1 MRSPRS
7 LKRFATSGS
16 ENDGSLI
23 RVPIHASRRIAVL
36 DMYPCEDKLGHIHT
50 PSASAC
56 FACCTA
62 LPGTGALGEE
72 GVRPFCASS
81 KRAHCVASSAA
92 ARSAFAKRS
101 CAICTRDRRSNLVL
115 SSARAAALL
124 CRPGPIGGVATEC
137 SQQARRDDRN
147 REGARP
153 AWRRGRNDAAQ
164 RRGHARFPAT
174 GALHGHAAAASPPF
188 VHVAGPPP
196 SRPQPSRPQRPHQS
210 MAVMNP
216 IYLLLSSP

>member
-1 MRSPRS
+1 MPKLPAARRTGASDGRPLFEMAIGCLISYHIISYHSYMARCGLERPRSTISYVHGMRSPRS

-16 ENDGSLI
+16 ENDGSLM

-81 KRAHCVASSAA
+81 KRARCVASRAA

-101 CAICTRDRRSNLVL
+101 FAICARDRRSSEQRARCCSALP
-115 SSARAAALL
+115 ARADWWSCNGVFAA
-124 CRPGPIGGVATEC
+124 GTQG
-137 SQQARRDDRN
+137 
-147 REGARP
+147 
-153 AWRRGRNDAAQ
+153 
-164 RRGHARFPAT
+164 
-174 GALHGHAAAASPPF
+174 
-188 VHVAGPPP
+188 
-196 SRPQPSRPQRPHQS
+196 
-210 MAVMNP
+210 
-216 IYLLLSSP
+216 